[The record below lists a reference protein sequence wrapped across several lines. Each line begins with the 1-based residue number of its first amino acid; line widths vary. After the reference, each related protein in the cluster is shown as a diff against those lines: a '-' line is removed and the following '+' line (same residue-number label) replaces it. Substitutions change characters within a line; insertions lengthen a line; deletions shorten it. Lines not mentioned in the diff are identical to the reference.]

1 VGRGGT
7 RGVEFVMGKVV
18 GISRGSAIVRSWLRG
33 LKRRRSVGRMLGG
46 VVLEGMAMV
55 VSSMETR
62 GGARSGMNGGV
73 APSVAASGSNS
84 AQVEA
89 AGGDGA
95 VFD

>member
-1 VGRGGT
+1 MSMFWMKSSSSLGGS
-7 RGVEFVMGKVV
+7 KVAWR
-18 GISRGSAIVRSWLRG
+18 ILIQIVRSWLRG